1 MLAQKQKG
9 LTLIELMIS
18 LLIGLVVTGV
28 VIQVF
33 VSNRVTF
40 ELQEGMAKVQES
52 GRLSL
57 QYLTRELREAGSGL
71 DFNIGSLPTACMID
85 KDVCDGILVS
95 PIFGEIAAANST
107 FAVPGSDIV
116 TIGRGD
122 GCDAQVDGPYKPN
135 TANFKATKHCAS
147 IAKDNI
153 LMLVDFKQAVIFSVN
168 NSPSASNL
176 TVNHAGPQNVVSN
189 KLGGIMFDDGAR
201 VMGFSNYS
209 YFVRDTGQVDSTG
222 APIRALAMR
231 NNFAA
236 NPASTIVDIV
246 DGVENMRVYYGV
258 PNAAGD
264 ALVYKRA
271 NAVTAADEWELVRSV
286 EMELLLV
293 SDVASPG
300 AATQAVVFDGGN
312 VRADGRFRQT
322 YSTVAAIRNRLN

>member
-1 MLAQKQKG
+1 MFNQKQKG

-40 ELQEGMAKVQES
+40 QLQEGMSKVQES

-71 DFNIGSLPTACMID
+71 DFNIGAAPTACMVD
-85 KDVCDGILVS
+85 KDVCDGFLVS
-95 PIFGEIAAANST
+95 AIFGEIAAADST
-107 FAVPGSDIV
+107 LAVPGSDIV

-147 IAKDNI
+147 MVKDSI

-176 TVNHAGPQNVVSN
+176 TVNHSGPQNIVSN
-189 KLGGIMFDDGAR
+189 KLGGIVFDEGAR

-209 YFVRDTGQVDSTG
+209 YFVRNTGQLDATG
-222 APIRALAMR
+222 APVRALAIR

-246 DGVENMRVYYGV
+246 DGVENMRIYYGV
-258 PNAAGD
+258 PNAGGT
-264 ALVYKRA
+264 ALDYKRA
-271 NAVTAADEWELVRSV
+271 NAITAASQWDVVRAV
-286 EMELLLV
+286 QIELLLV
-293 SDVASPG
+293 SDTAAPG
-300 AATQAVVFDGGN
+300 AAAQAVAFDGVN
-312 VRADGRFRQT
+312 VPADGRFRQT
-322 YSTVAAIRNRLN
+322 YTTVAAIRNRLN